1 MKESLTEV
9 FLKCFRVILLANPV
23 RTRSALS
30 CQYQHSQG
38 FCFYVINVWLHAKL
52 LECIYMLKGHC
63 LMAGT
68 LPIYGPQ
75 ADILFY
81 LLIVLDLKL
90 LSVVYARRSLW
101 ILV

>member
-1 MKESLTEV
+1 
-9 FLKCFRVILLANPV
+9 
-23 RTRSALS
+23 
-30 CQYQHSQG
+30 
-38 FCFYVINVWLHAKL
+38 
-52 LECIYMLKGHC
+52 
-63 LMAGT
+63 MAGT